1 MPDISPADEFSQQER
16 DLMAAHPELYSAY
29 GLERPLQGGVD
40 AVWQNSDGTWSS
52 SAKPRQ
58 LGLGDD
64 VFAQGSR
71 VNGTAHSGSD
81 IDVAVRVTP
90 ERFNEIINDP
100 SMVHRGIHCSST
112 RKCKLTDPRRS
123 A

>member
-90 ERFNEIINDP
+90 ERFMKL
-100 SMVHRGIHCSST
+100 SMIPLWFTEAST
-112 RKCKLTDPRRS
+112 LQHPEVQIKGPET
-123 A
+123 